1 MPISR
6 SDDDHSH
13 ALGAE
18 PAADASTAESTDRQ
32 TTAKADRGYIL
43 DDQVGFILR
52 QVSQRHSAIFAEMIG
67 ADLTPTQWAVIAK
80 LNEVGPSSQNL
91 LGRLTAMDVATIK
104 GVVDRLARR
113 GLIETGPDPEDGR
126 RLVVSLSKTGRDTA
140 QRIRANAFRIS
151 EQTLAPL
158 SPAERKTLM
167 ELLRKLR

>member
-18 PAADASTAESTDRQ
+18 SATSASTADSTEHHAA
-32 TTAKADRGYIL
+32 AKADRDYIL

-104 GVVDRLARR
+104 GVVDRLTRR
-113 GLIETGPDPEDGR
+113 GLTETGPDPEDGR
-126 RLVVSLSKTGRDTA
+126 RLVVTLSKAGCETA

-158 SPAERKTLM
+158 SPAERKILV
-167 ELLRKLR
+167 ELLRRLR